1 MKTSSLKYSLA
12 FWMLLSE
19 CYCLSFTC
27 LLQRLRSIF
36 RWIRVVICHLCFD
49 AQHYSFLL
57 RCSRIRE
64 TTHCFSL
71 MIFCYWFAQL
81 TNPRQCH
88 CLSLW
93 SLDRWCWLL
102 LFSWVVLFFNYFKL
116 TLLVRALTF
125 IFNLTIV
132 LVFFFWQDRCV
143 FDLTYVFYRFLF
155 FLNFTFVNCWCKLQ
169 FMFARSSLN
178 DALLNWWLFIRGLD
192 VTSLIDRLV
201 GCQNL
206 AFTFVLLFASTLLFT
221 FDALWASRLHRLC
234 RFLRLLRLPW
244 RLWRHRSRTL
254 PCNSSWWFFIT
265 FLFAFK
271 RPLRLQL
278 FDVLLPFLLL
288 LLPFLVAALPSGF
301 SFLSA
306 FLVASLLLVVV
317 GPKGDLAWSIF
328 TLDGLAG
335 LIWLLLLF
343 TDLMTFTFSIVTLT
357 LAVHP
362 DVLR

>member
-1 MKTSSLKYSLA
+1 MHNTTLFFFAVLELGKRLIAFLWWSFVTDSLNWRTHA
-12 FWMLLSE
+12 NATVFHFDLLTVDVDF
-19 CYCLSFTC
+19 Y
-27 LLQRLRSIF
+27 
-36 RWIRVVICHLCFD
+36 
-49 AQHYSFLL
+49 
-57 RCSRIRE
+57 
-64 TTHCFSL
+64 
-71 MIFCYWFAQL
+71 
-81 TNPRQCH
+81 
-88 CLSLW
+88 
-93 SLDRWCWLL
+93 

-192 VTSLIDRLV
+192 VTNLIDRLV

-221 FDALWASRLHRLC
+221 FDALWASRLYRLC
-234 RFLRLLRLPW
+234 RFHRLLRLPR

-254 PCNSSWWFFIT
+254 PCNSSWWFFVT

-271 RPLRLQL
+271 RPLRL
-278 FDVLLPFLLL
+278 
-288 LLPFLVAALPSGF
+288 
-301 SFLSA
+301 
-306 FLVASLLLVVV
+306 
-317 GPKGDLAWSIF
+317 
-328 TLDGLAG
+328 
-335 LIWLLLLF
+335 
-343 TDLMTFTFSIVTLT
+343 
-357 LAVHP
+357 
-362 DVLR
+362 